1 MNLIIVDDDTLVCT
15 SLKMILETDPA
26 IHVTAMGN
34 SGQEAVSFYDA
45 HQADILLMEL
55 MPQNRSLLNT
65 LMRKFYFLQPSLM
78 MNTL

>member
-34 SGQEAVSFYDA
+34 SGQEAVSLYDA
-45 HQADILLMEL
+45 HQADILLMDIRMEQMNGIDAAEQIL
-55 MPQNRSLLNT
+55 A
-65 LMRKFYFLQPSLM
+65 KYFW
-78 MNTL
+78 